1 MEELECNEMFTSI
14 CAKFLSGK
22 KPKALSTVSK
32 RAKKFMDNTQ
42 VKEANPLDKLTHDEA
57 IKFKQDYSK
66 SMWGTYDPTKVE
78 SHWNQWWEDNKF
90 YHMSAEEAL
99 SVPPEQR
106 FTMNLPPPNIT
117 GVLHVGH
124 ALTVSLEDL
133 MCRHKRMQGYKTMF
147 LPGADHAGIATQMVV
162 EKKLAAEGKSK
173 HDLGRDKFLEC
184 CWEWKEDY
192 GARIFNQVRRL
203 GVSFDW
209 DRMMFTLDEQRTI
222 AVEEA
227 FVQLFERKLIF
238 RANRLVNWDCTLN
251 TAVSQLEVED
261 TEFTKPTRV
270 KVPGY
275 KEEVEFGVMIDFAYK
290 LKDDPSREIIVSTT
304 RIETM
309 LGDTGVAVNPADARY
324 ADIVGKELIHPFLPN
339 RKLKII
345 TDEHADMSFGTGA
358 VKVTPAH
365 DKNDFEIGK
374 RANLEFINILNGD
387 GTMNEQCGKYQGMPR
402 YDCRKQII
410 KDLDDLKLYKGKKA
424 NAMNIGFSSRSKDP
438 IEPMIKPQWYVDC
451 AAIGKELVDIVETG
465 ELELIPPRFNKTWN
479 NFVGNLE
486 DWCISRQL
494 WWGHR
499 IPVYL
504 CRVKSDAAHNPSL
517 NEDKDWVAARSEEEA
532 IAKACEKYGKT
543 ADEIEVK
550 RDEDV

>member
-1 MEELECNEMFTSI
+1 
-14 CAKFLSGK
+14 
-22 KPKALSTVSK
+22 
-32 RAKKFMDNTQ
+32 
-42 VKEANPLDKLTHDEA
+42 
-57 IKFKQDYSK
+57 
-66 SMWGTYDPTKVE
+66 
-78 SHWNQWWEDNKF
+78 
-90 YHMSAEEAL
+90 
-99 SVPPEQR
+99 
-106 FTMNLPPPNIT
+106 
-117 GVLHVGH
+117 
-124 ALTVSLEDL
+124 

-162 EKKLAAEGKSK
+162 EKKLAAEGISK
-173 HDLGRDKFLEC
+173 HDLGREKFLDAC
-184 CWEWKEDY
+184 HEWKDDY
-192 GARIFNQVRRL
+192 GARIWNQVRRL

-238 RANRLVNWDCTLN
+238 RANRLVNWDCTLK
-251 TAVSQLEVED
+251 TAISQLEVED
-261 TEFTKPTRV
+261 TEFTKPTKV

-275 KEEVEFGVMIDFAYK
+275 KEDVEFGVMIDFAYK
-290 LKDDPSREIIVSTT
+290 LKEDPTREIIVSTT

-309 LGDTGVAVNPADARY
+309 LGDTGVAVNPADTRY
-324 ADIVGKELIHPFLPN
+324 SDIVGKELIHPFLPN
-339 RKLKII
+339 RKLRII

-374 RANLEFINILNGD
+374 RADLEFINILNGD

-402 YDCRKQII
+402 YECRKQII
-410 KDLDDLKLYKGKKA
+410 KDLDELKLYKGKKA

-451 AAIGKELVDIVETG
+451 AAIGKELVGIVENG

-504 CRVKSDAAHNPSL
+504 CKVKSDAAHNPSL
-517 NEDKDWVAARSEEEA
+517 NDNKDWVAARSEEEA
-532 IAKACEKYGKT
+532 IAKACLKYGKT